1 MLIFQEIDNLYGIII
16 EYLNIKN
23 DRLILSI
30 KIRTVNNGRIGI
42 IEIRSAF
49 ISEDIIDELQDA
61 VGDFIEQG
69 NKKLII
75 DLSKVN
81 LINSIGLGALIA
93 AHKTFKKNAGEA
105 VLTGV
110 GKSIKNVF
118 VITKLTEV
126 FDIYDR
132 VEDAVEKFSLINI

>member
-1 MLIFQEIDNLYGIII
+1 M
-16 EYLNIKN
+16 
-23 DRLILSI
+23 SI
-30 KIRTVNNGRIGI
+30 KLRTVNNGRIGI
-42 IEIRSAF
+42 IEIRSAL